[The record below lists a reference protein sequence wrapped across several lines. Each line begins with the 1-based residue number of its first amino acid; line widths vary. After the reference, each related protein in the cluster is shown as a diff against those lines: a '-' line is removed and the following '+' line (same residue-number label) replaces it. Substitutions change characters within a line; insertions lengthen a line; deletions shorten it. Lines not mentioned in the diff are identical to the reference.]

1 VPQAANNKDVQTSDE
16 SADNIRAAGSEN
28 NEHQGKQTVEGLEAN
43 SDTVQD
49 AESNALTDEDE
60 PSKKRKHVDAEFL
73 DHQEGN
79 GVRGV
84 EFVSS
89 NDVFHFEFQ
98 NLMKKL
104 S

>member
-1 VPQAANNKDVQTSDE
+1 VPQAANNNDVQTSDE
-16 SADNIRAAGSEN
+16 SADNIRAARSEN
-28 NEHQGKQTVEGLEAN
+28 TEQGKQTVEGLEAN
-43 SDTVQD
+43 GDKVQD
-49 AESNALTDEDE
+49 ADTNSLTDVDA
-60 PSKKRKHVDAEFL
+60 PSKKGKHVGAEFL

-84 EFVSS
+84 EFESS

-98 NLMKKL
+98 NVMKKL